1 MPEGRRLR
9 VVGSATA
16 LDDEGDLALT
26 VNNGPTVATYL
37 WHRGVETNIG
47 GLGPSPQF
55 VESGGLND
63 LVQMVGTAL
72 SPRSGTFAGF
82 VWSQGHM
89 TELPTP
95 AGTTAAFGIQINLL
109 GQIVGQVYDANFN
122 VNVALWNHGTLT
134 FLPRISGPEQVYVLT
149 PVN

>member
-1 MPEGRRLR
+1 
-9 VVGSATA
+9 
-16 LDDEGDLALT
+16 
-26 VNNGPTVATYL
+26 
-37 WHRGVETNIG
+37 
-47 GLGPSPQF
+47 
-55 VESGGLND
+55 
-63 LVQMVGTAL
+63 L
-72 SPRSGTFAGF
+72 SKA
-82 VWSQGHM
+82 V

-109 GQIVGQVYDANFN
+109 GQIVGQVYDASFN